1 MTNRNT
7 TGTGL
12 NLRIVPLADGG
23 MSKVFR
29 QRIRIGDEHA
39 DLELGRYPAISLK
52 EALGMAVANR
62 REVEEGRDPR
72 D

>member
-12 NLRIVPLADGG
+12 NLRVVPLADEGLN
-23 MSKVFR
+23 KVFR
-29 QRIRIGDEHA
+29 QRIRIGDERA

-52 EALGMAVANR
+52 EAMEMAAANR
-62 REVEEGRDPR
+62 REVA
-72 D
+72 